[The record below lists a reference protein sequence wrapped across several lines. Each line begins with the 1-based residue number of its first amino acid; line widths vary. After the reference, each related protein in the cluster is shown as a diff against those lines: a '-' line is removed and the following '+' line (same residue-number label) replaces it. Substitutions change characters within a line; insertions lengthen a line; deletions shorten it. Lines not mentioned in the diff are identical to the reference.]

1 MPKGKSTE
9 LFGKS
14 LAVALKGRK
23 VQCMANAN
31 LLLDLDQRGMVQ
43 DTTDRGSLEDLLST
57 ESITLYHGIDPSAPS
72 LHIGNFI
79 GVLMLRRFQEAGHK
93 PIVLVGGSTGMIGD
107 PGGRSEERNLLD
119 EETLARNLAGIRKQ
133 LEALVDLERA
143 ELVNNYEWTKSVNIL
158 DFLRD
163 VGKHATVNQMVAKD
177 SVRTRMEGKHGI
189 SYTEFSYMLLQAFDF
204 WWLHNE
210 YNCQLQIGGS
220 DQWGNIAQGV
230 DLIRRRNGNAVHG
243 LTWPL
248 ITRSDGQKY
257 GKSVDGAIWLDPEM
271 TLPYEFHQYWLS
283 VDDRDVQRF
292 LMQLTLL
299 NLKEIEEIVIE
310 HQKAPDKRHGQ
321 QRIADEVTALVH
333 GTEAVD
339 QAKLAATALFGSGE
353 LNEEML
359 AALEGIIPKTSV
371 KRSVF
376 TRDETLIDLLVDSGL
391 TASKSE
397 ARRLLKQ
404 GGVSV
409 NREKRSSGDLDMDA
423 LIGGRFLLLQK
434 GKKQRNLV
442 ILDD

>member
-1 MPKGKSTE
+1 M
-9 LFGKS
+9 
-14 LAVALKGRK
+14 
-23 VQCMANAN
+23 
-31 LLLDLDQRGMVQ
+31 
-43 DTTDRGSLEDLLST
+43 
-57 ESITLYHGIDPSAPS
+57 
-72 LHIGNFI
+72 
-79 GVLMLRRFQEAGHK
+79 
-93 PIVLVGGSTGMIGD
+93 
-107 PGGRSEERNLLD
+107 
-119 EETLARNLAGIRKQ
+119 
-133 LEALVDLERA
+133 
-143 ELVNNYEWTKSVNIL
+143 
-158 DFLRD
+158 
-163 VGKHATVNQMVAKD
+163 
-177 SVRTRMEGKHGI
+177 
-189 SYTEFSYMLLQAFDF
+189 
-204 WWLHNE
+204 
-210 YNCQLQIGGS
+210 
-220 DQWGNIAQGV
+220 
-230 DLIRRRNGNAVHG
+230 
-243 LTWPL
+243 
-248 ITRSDGQKY
+248 
-257 GKSVDGAIWLDPEM
+257 
-271 TLPYEFHQYWLS
+271 
-283 VDDRDVQRF
+283 
-292 LMQLTLL
+292 
-299 NLKEIEEIVIE
+299 KEIEEIVIE

>member
-1 MPKGKSTE
+1 
-9 LFGKS
+9 
-14 LAVALKGRK
+14 
-23 VQCMANAN
+23 MANAN

-220 DQWGNIAQGV
+220 DQWGNISQGV

-371 KRSVF
+371 KRAVF

>member
-1 MPKGKSTE
+1 MVK
-9 LFGKS
+9 
-14 LAVALKGRK
+14 AD
-23 VQCMANAN
+23 
-31 LLLDLDQRGMVQ
+31 LLVDLEQRGMVQ
-43 DTTDRGSLEDLLST
+43 DTTDREALVDLLST
-57 ESITLYHGIDPSAPS
+57 DSVTLYHGIDPSAAS

-93 PIVLVGGSTGMIGD
+93 PVVLIGGSTGMIGD

-119 EETLARNLAGIRKQ
+119 EETLAMNISGIRNQ
-133 LEALVDLERA
+133 LESLVDLDQA
-143 ELVNNYEWTKSVNIL
+143 ELVNNYDWTKNVNVL

-163 VGKHATVNQMVAKD
+163 IGKHATVNQMVAKD

-204 WWLHNE
+204 WWLHNQ

-220 DQWGNIAQGV
+220 DQWGNITQGV
-230 DLIRRRNGNAVHG
+230 DLVRRRNGKMVHG

-257 GKSVDGAIWLDPEM
+257 GKSIDGAIWLDPEM

-283 VDDRDVQRF
+283 IDDRDVQRF

-299 NLKEIEEIVIE
+299 DLEEIAEVVNE
-310 HQKAPDKRHGQ
+310 HQKSPEKRYGQ
-321 QRIADEVTALVH
+321 QRIADEITTLIHGPDAVT
-333 GTEAVD
+333 
-339 QAKLAATALFGSGE
+339 QAKLAASALFGTGDLSP
-353 LNEEML
+353 EML
-359 AALEGIIPKTSV
+359 AALEGIIPKTPVEST
-371 KRSVF
+371 F
-376 TRDETLIDLLVDSGL
+376 LEGEEPLIDLLVHSGL
-391 TASKSE
+391 TASKGE

-409 NREKRSSGDLDMDA
+409 NRGKRTSAELDSST

-442 ILDD
+442 IVEN

>member
-1 MPKGKSTE
+1 
-9 LFGKS
+9 
-14 LAVALKGRK
+14 
-23 VQCMANAN
+23 MANAN

-163 VGKHATVNQMVAKD
+163 VGKNATVNQMVAKD

-371 KRSVF
+371 KRAVF